1 MKRIP
6 LAPTIMTLGNVF
18 CGFVSIGFILRAQAA
33 WSSTH
38 DMALFGRWIGL
49 AGWFIFFGMVF
60 DALDGKVARLSR
72 ASSNFGEELD
82 SLADVISFGVAPA
95 LMVKVLAAQQ
105 RFLPQVAWAT
115 SVLFLVCATLRLARF
130 NVETSKEEEAHLYFK
145 GLPTPAAA
153 GFIAALTIMFYE
165 LREEAAG
172 GENLA
177 AIARAMAPVL
187 DGLLY
192 AMPFV
197 AVVLAVL
204 MVSNVR
210 YPHALNTVFRRRQPL
225 SYLVSL
231 LLIVFIAWLTKP
243 FSLPVF
249 MVAYIL
255 IGIVSAIKNRIYPA
269 QQKRQPVRA
278 QHRPVDDEDDNGKAA
293 KTEGSVRR

>member
-38 DMALFGRWIGL
+38 DIAPFGRWIGL

-72 ASSNFGEELD
+72 SSSDFGEELD
-82 SLADVISFGVAPA
+82 SLADVITFGVAPA

-105 RFLPQVAWAT
+105 RFLPQVGWAT
-115 SVLFLVCATLRLARF
+115 SALFLVCVVLRLARF
-130 NVETSKEEEAHLYFK
+130 NVETTREEEAHLYFK
-145 GLPTPAAA
+145 GLPSPAAA

-165 LREEAAG
+165 LREEAVG
-172 GENLA
+172 GEDFA
-177 AIARAMAPVL
+177 ALARAMAPVL

-210 YPHALNTVFRRRQPL
+210 YIHALNAVFRRRQPL
-225 SYLVSL
+225 SYLVTL
-231 LLIVFIAWLTKP
+231 LLIVFFAWLTKP

-249 MVAYIL
+249 MAAYIL
-255 IGIVSAIKNRIYPA
+255 VGIVSAIKGRIYPS
-269 QQKRQPVRA
+269 QKNKPIETGR
-278 QHRPVDDEDDNGKAA
+278 RPPPDAG
-293 KTEGSVRR
+293 